1 MLVKIL
7 QTSRFL
13 LDLAFNHKNKLIKT
27 PENQEIYCDS
37 FCLILFSIVFLHLW
51 IKLKTLL
58 KVNGFIDLSDNFL
71 N

>member
-7 QTSRFL
+7 QTSQFS

-27 PENQEIYCDS
+27 PKNQEIYCD
-37 FCLILFSIVFLHLW
+37 FFGLILFSIVFVHLW

-58 KVNGFIDLSDNFL
+58 KVNGFKDLSDNFL

>member
-7 QTSRFL
+7 QTSQFL

-27 PENQEIYCDS
+27 PKNQEIYCDS
-37 FCLILFSIVFLHLW
+37 FSLILFSKVFVHLW